1 VTVKRVDS
9 LGFPGGP
16 VVGTWPS
23 SAEGGGSIPSWG
35 AKISHASGPKQR
47 TETIL

>member
-1 VTVKRVDS
+1 MTVRRVDS

-23 SAEGGGSIPSWG
+23 SAEGGDSIPSWG
-35 AKISHASGPKQR
+35 AKISHASWSKNQN
-47 TETIL
+47 IK